1 MWLLINSC
9 IIFLISNLCL
19 AAIVDESKNIY
30 FEKEQLQQCKT
41 IGDQCQKEENCC
53 SPLTCYSNQEK
64 SLCLPSTIDQR
75 LKRQLEDFIIPPYY
89 NPNHQL
95 YPYGISKPALPFYK
109 AKETSSQAF
118 ERKKLQWDHCQFHED
133 CGEGNCCYVHF
144 RFRSLPKWFCRPN
157 RDDMSNLCEP
167 LTKYRSLKDV
177 PAWKQQQQP
186 EVAAE
191 EDDEEQESKEQQQQQ
206 QQQR

>member
-1 MWLLINSC
+1 MLLLITS

-19 AAIVDESKNIY
+19 ATIDNDPKNI
-30 FEKEQLQQCKT
+30 FLPKEQCKLL
-41 IGDQCQKEENCC
+41 GDTCQEDSDCC
-53 SPLTCYSNQEK
+53 SDLICYPTKQNNFC
-64 SLCLPSTIDQR
+64 SLPTLQG
-75 LKRQLEDFIIPPYY
+75 KRNSEELLIPPYY
-89 NPNHQL
+89 NPKNQL

-109 AKETSSQAF
+109 AQESKQAF
-118 ERKKLQWDHCQFHED
+118 ERKKLEWDHCQFHED

-157 RDDMSNLCEP
+157 RNEMNELCQP

-177 PAWKQQQQP
+177 PAWKQQQQQ
-186 EVAAE
+186 E
-191 EDDEEQESKEQQQQQ
+191 ENKESQ